1 MKRLKDFILH
11 NFEQVFIVVIL
22 ATVFFLNYF
31 ISYKLAFL
39 NFYFLPVILAGYYM
53 GTRRSVMGAGLC
65 IVLVIAYVLIYPDLF
80 ILPGAMF
87 DIYLHIV
94 LWGGFLIL
102 AGAVVGK
109 QHEKLNLEIEETQD
123 LNETLLDKQK
133 QLLSQQEELNQANL
147 ALRDYSVNLESR
159 VKKRTEELEKSRQSI
174 EVLKAKV
181 EDTLYATMDAT
192 VAKLLIEGRL
202 RNEKRKIS
210 VMFSDIAGF
219 TSYSEERSPESVIR
233 DLNRYISE
241 MEPILLHYRGH
252 IDKYMGDGIM
262 CEFGAPIDYETYRLL
277 AVLAGYK
284 MQEKMTTSPGYPW
297 KMRIGIASGAA
308 IMGIIGS
315 KRQSYTT
322 VGDVVNLASRME
334 KTCEPG
340 AILIDGF
347 TMEGVSRFFDIRL
360 IKDLSQSE
368 GIDEKIEAELD
379 DFHKKLNDATAEQEK
394 VSLYYKIGH
403 LHMSLGEAN
412 EAVDYFKRALEIAP
426 DNVELKVAFAE
437 ATMKWEESEKIK
449 VRGRKQRVAAYEVIG
464 LKDALLDREK
474 ISSPAYDKYVHG
486 MNLIEIP
493 EDVILPVEAL
503 DGCMG
508 HSRVVAFLSYAIACE
523 LGIPERERK
532 EILYAGFV
540 SDIGKEIIP
549 HHLLNRKGSLSVSEF
564 EEVKKHSVEGTRALK
579 KLGYDSEL
587 MLKIIRHSHEN
598 MDGSGYPDGLKGED
612 IPLGSRIVAVADA
625 YDAMTSW
632 RPYRESIDRNAAFD
646 ELHRC
651 VEKGL
656 YDPLVAQALIK
667 VMG

>member
-1 MKRLKDFILH
+1 MKRIKDFIQR
-11 NFEQVFIVVIL
+11 NFEQVFIVIVL
-22 ATVFFLNYF
+22 ATVFFINYF
-31 ISYKLAFL
+31 VPHKLAFL

-65 IVLVIAYVLIYPDLF
+65 IVIVIAYVLIRPNLF
-80 ILPGAMF
+80 LLPSSLYN
-87 DIYLHIV
+87 IYLYIT

-102 AGAVVGK
+102 AGGVVGK
-109 QHEKLNLEIEETQD
+109 QHEKLTLEIEETQS
-123 LNETLLDKQK
+123 LNDTLLDKQK

-147 ALRDYSVNLESR
+147 ALKDYSVNLESK
-159 VKKRTEELEKSRQSI
+159 VKERTKELEKSRHSI
-174 EVLKAKV
+174 EALKTKV

-192 VAKLLIEGRL
+192 VAKMLIEGRL

-219 TSYSEERSPESVIR
+219 TSYSEERSPELVIR
-233 DLNRYISE
+233 DLNRYISD
-241 MEPILLHYRGH
+241 MEPILLDYRGH

-262 CEFGAPIDYETYRLL
+262 CEFGAPIDYDTYRLL

-284 MQEKMTTSPGYPW
+284 MQRKMAVSPGYPW

-308 IMGIIGS
+308 IIGIIGS

-334 KTCEPG
+334 KACEPG

-360 IKDLSQSE
+360 IKDLSRSV
-368 GIDEKIEAELD
+368 GIDEKIESELD
-379 DFHKKLNDATAEQEK
+379 DFHKKLNEATTGQEK
-394 VSLYYKIGH
+394 MSLYYKIGH
-403 LHMSLGEAN
+403 LHMSVGEAN
-412 EAVDYFKRALEIAP
+412 EAVDYFKHALEIDP
-426 DNVELKVAFAE
+426 ENVELKVSFAE
-437 ATMKWEESEKIK
+437 ATMKWEESETLRVK
-449 VRGRKQRVAAYEVIG
+449 GRKQRVAAYEVIG
-464 LKDALLDREK
+464 LKDSLLNREK
-474 ISSPAYDKYVHG
+474 IPSHAYDQYVHG
-486 MNLIEIP
+486 MNLIKIP

-503 DGCMG
+503 DGCIG
-508 HSRVVAFLSYAIACE
+508 HSRAVAFLSYAISSE

-549 HHLLNRKGSLSVSEF
+549 HHLLNRTGSLSVREF
-564 EEVKKHSVEGTRALK
+564 EEVKKHPAEGTRILK

-587 MLKIIRHSHEN
+587 MFKIIRHSHEN

-632 RPYRESIDRNAAFD
+632 RPYRESIDLKAAFD

-651 VEKGL
+651 VEKGV
-656 YDPLVAQALIK
+656 YDTLVVQALTRI
-667 VMG
+667 MG